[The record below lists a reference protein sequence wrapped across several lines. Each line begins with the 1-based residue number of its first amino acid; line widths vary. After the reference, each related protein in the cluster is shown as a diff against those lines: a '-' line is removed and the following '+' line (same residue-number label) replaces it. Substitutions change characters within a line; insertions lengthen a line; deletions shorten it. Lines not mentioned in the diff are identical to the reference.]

1 MLEILL
7 YAGRAIMPLLLT
19 MALGCWLRRSAHW
32 SDDFYRQL
40 NSFCFHVL
48 LPVQLFL
55 NVYAIEDLSVLNW
68 RLLGFIVLCIVGA
81 AGLGV
86 AVAPLFARERAQRVV
101 IAQAT
106 FRANQVIM
114 GIPLAS
120 ALGGQDALIFASLVT
135 SVCVPV
141 FNMLAVLM
149 LTAYSTDGKSISW
162 REEVRQIFRNPL
174 ILGALAGLVTVLVR
188 QLLPQV
194 DGQPVFSLRSGLPS
208 IYKACSDLSKVASPL
223 VLLILGAVA
232 FVLLLFCNVPE
243 EAAAPAD
250 APAQKGGYDWR
261 IIVPYVLVFGFYFI
275 AEHGVMNWMVAY
287 GVDGLGLPQA
297 SAAKY
302 LSVFFG
308 GMMIGRLCLSPLVDK
323 LGALKS
329 LAAFGGVSCVLYLI
343 GSLGGAVTM
352 PVWAISGLSFSIL
365 YPTLVMSIRLYF
377 PAQQV
382 SGAAGTILSIASLAD
397 ILFNVG
403 FGKLV
408 DMTGYAV
415 SIRVLPLS
423 ALAFFI
429 VFILFTKFCKP
440 TQKLK

>member
-1 MLEILL
+1 MTKKWSSRLTFFAFVVLMVGLGSNDSLRGIFSTIFQEHFSLTTTQLGLIVTASYIGNLVFLLVGGNLSTRFSKKRVLQVLILIWMAAL
-7 YAGRAIMPLLLT
+7 ALFAFTSNYTVLLIGMALALGSSTLLNTTMNLITPLLFAT
-19 MALGCWLRRSAHW
+19 APG
-32 SDDFYRQL
+32 FFV
-40 NSFCFHVL
+40 NF
-48 LPVQLFL
+48 LFFTQE
-55 NVYAIEDLSVLNW
+55 I
-68 RLLGFIVLCIVGA
+68 G
-81 AGLGV
+81 
-86 AVAPLFARERAQRVV
+86 
-101 IAQAT
+101 
-106 FRANQVIM
+106 
-114 GIPLAS
+114 
-120 ALGGQDALIFASLVT
+120 T
-135 SVCVPV
+135 SGSQ
-141 FNMLAVLM
+141 
-149 LTAYSTDGKSISW
+149 Y
-162 REEVRQIFRNPL
+162 
-174 ILGALAGLVTVLVR
+174 ILGSHA
-188 QLLPQV
+188 
-194 DGQPVFSLRSGLPS
+194 DGFAFWQHTN
-208 IYKACSDLSKVASPL
+208 L

-287 GVDGLGLPQA
+287 GVDGLGLPQG

-329 LAAFGGVSCVLYLI
+329 LAAFGGVSCVVYLI

-408 DMTGYAV
+408 DMAGYAV

-423 ALAFFI
+423 VLAFFI
-429 VFILFTKFCKP
+429 VFMLFTKFCKP

>member
-1 MLEILL
+1 MTKKWSSRLTFFAFVVLMVGLGSNDSLRGIFSTIFQEHFSLTTTQLGLIVTASYIGNLVFLLVGGNLSTRFSKKRVLQVLILIWMAAL
-7 YAGRAIMPLLLT
+7 ALFAFTSNYTVLLIGMALALGSSTLLNTTMNLITPLLF
-19 MALGCWLRRSAHW
+19 AIAPG
-32 SDDFYRQL
+32 FFV
-40 NSFCFHVL
+40 NF
-48 LPVQLFL
+48 LFFTQE
-55 NVYAIEDLSVLNW
+55 I
-68 RLLGFIVLCIVGA
+68 G
-81 AGLGV
+81 
-86 AVAPLFARERAQRVV
+86 
-101 IAQAT
+101 
-106 FRANQVIM
+106 
-114 GIPLAS
+114 
-120 ALGGQDALIFASLVT
+120 T
-135 SVCVPV
+135 SGSQ
-141 FNMLAVLM
+141 
-149 LTAYSTDGKSISW
+149 Y
-162 REEVRQIFRNPL
+162 
-174 ILGALAGLVTVLVR
+174 ILGSHANGFAFWQHTN
-188 QLLPQV
+188 
-194 DGQPVFSLRSGLPS
+194 
-208 IYKACSDLSKVASPL
+208 L

-377 PAQQV
+377 PAQQI

-408 DMTGYAV
+408 DMAGYAV

-423 ALAFFI
+423 VLAFFI
-429 VFILFTKFCKP
+429 VFMMFTKFCKP

>member
-1 MLEILL
+1 MTKKWSSRLTFFAFVVLMVGLGSNDSLRGIFSTIFQEHFSLTTTQLGLIVTASYIGNLVFLLVGGNLSTRFSKKRVLQVLILIWMAAL
-7 YAGRAIMPLLLT
+7 ALFAFTSNYTVLLIGMALALGSSTLLNTTMNLITPLLF
-19 MALGCWLRRSAHW
+19 AAAPG
-32 SDDFYRQL
+32 FFV
-40 NSFCFHVL
+40 NF
-48 LPVQLFL
+48 LFFTQE
-55 NVYAIEDLSVLNW
+55 I
-68 RLLGFIVLCIVGA
+68 G
-81 AGLGV
+81 
-86 AVAPLFARERAQRVV
+86 
-101 IAQAT
+101 
-106 FRANQVIM
+106 
-114 GIPLAS
+114 
-120 ALGGQDALIFASLVT
+120 T
-135 SVCVPV
+135 SGSQ
-141 FNMLAVLM
+141 
-149 LTAYSTDGKSISW
+149 Y
-162 REEVRQIFRNPL
+162 
-174 ILGALAGLVTVLVR
+174 ILGSHA
-188 QLLPQV
+188 
-194 DGQPVFSLRSGLPS
+194 DGFAFWQHTN
-208 IYKACSDLSKVASPL
+208 L

-408 DMTGYAV
+408 DMAGYAV

-423 ALAFFI
+423 VLAFFI
-429 VFILFTKFCKP
+429 VFMLFTKFCKP

>member
-1 MLEILL
+1 MTKKWSSRLTFFAFVVLMVGLGSNDSLRGIFSTIFQEHFSLTTTQLGLIVTASYIGNLVFLLVGGNLSTRFSKKRVLQVLILIWMAAL
-7 YAGRAIMPLLLT
+7 ALFAFTSNYTVLLIGMALALGSSTLLNTTMNLITPLLFAT
-19 MALGCWLRRSAHW
+19 APG
-32 SDDFYRQL
+32 FFV
-40 NSFCFHVL
+40 NF
-48 LPVQLFL
+48 LFFTQE
-55 NVYAIEDLSVLNW
+55 I
-68 RLLGFIVLCIVGA
+68 G
-81 AGLGV
+81 
-86 AVAPLFARERAQRVV
+86 
-101 IAQAT
+101 
-106 FRANQVIM
+106 
-114 GIPLAS
+114 
-120 ALGGQDALIFASLVT
+120 T
-135 SVCVPV
+135 SGSQ
-141 FNMLAVLM
+141 
-149 LTAYSTDGKSISW
+149 Y
-162 REEVRQIFRNPL
+162 
-174 ILGALAGLVTVLVR
+174 ILGSHA
-188 QLLPQV
+188 
-194 DGQPVFSLRSGLPS
+194 DGFAFWQHTN
-208 IYKACSDLSKVASPL
+208 L
-223 VLLILGAVA
+223 VLLILGVVA

-408 DMTGYAV
+408 DMAGYAV

-423 ALAFFI
+423 VLAFFI
-429 VFILFTKFCKP
+429 VFMLFTKFCKP

>member
-1 MLEILL
+1 MTKKWSSRLTFFAFVVLMVGLGSNDSLRGIFSTIFQEHFSLTTTQLGLIVTASYIGNLVFLLVGGNLSTRFSKKRVLQVLILIWMAAL
-7 YAGRAIMPLLLT
+7 ALFAFTSNYTVLLIGMALALGSSTLLNTTMNLITPLLFAT
-19 MALGCWLRRSAHW
+19 APG
-32 SDDFYRQL
+32 FFV
-40 NSFCFHVL
+40 NF
-48 LPVQLFL
+48 LFFTQE
-55 NVYAIEDLSVLNW
+55 I
-68 RLLGFIVLCIVGA
+68 G
-81 AGLGV
+81 
-86 AVAPLFARERAQRVV
+86 
-101 IAQAT
+101 
-106 FRANQVIM
+106 
-114 GIPLAS
+114 
-120 ALGGQDALIFASLVT
+120 T
-135 SVCVPV
+135 SGSQ
-141 FNMLAVLM
+141 
-149 LTAYSTDGKSISW
+149 Y
-162 REEVRQIFRNPL
+162 
-174 ILGALAGLVTVLVR
+174 ILGSHA
-188 QLLPQV
+188 
-194 DGQPVFSLRSGLPS
+194 DGFAFWQHTN
-208 IYKACSDLSKVASPL
+208 L

-250 APAQKGGYDWR
+250 TPAQKGGYDWR

-408 DMTGYAV
+408 DMAGYAV

-423 ALAFFI
+423 VLAFFI
-429 VFILFTKFCKP
+429 VFMLFTKFCKP
-440 TQKLK
+440 MQKLK

>member
-1 MLEILL
+1 MTKKWSSRLTFFAFVVLMVGLGSNDSLRGIFSTIFQEHFSLTTTQLGLIVTASYIGNLVFLLVGGNLSTRFSKKRVLQVLILIWMAAL
-7 YAGRAIMPLLLT
+7 ALFAFTSNYTVLLIGMALALGSSTLLNTTMNLITPLLFAT
-19 MALGCWLRRSAHW
+19 APG
-32 SDDFYRQL
+32 FFV
-40 NSFCFHVL
+40 NF
-48 LPVQLFL
+48 LFFTQE
-55 NVYAIEDLSVLNW
+55 I
-68 RLLGFIVLCIVGA
+68 G
-81 AGLGV
+81 
-86 AVAPLFARERAQRVV
+86 
-101 IAQAT
+101 
-106 FRANQVIM
+106 
-114 GIPLAS
+114 
-120 ALGGQDALIFASLVT
+120 T
-135 SVCVPV
+135 SGSQ
-141 FNMLAVLM
+141 
-149 LTAYSTDGKSISW
+149 Y
-162 REEVRQIFRNPL
+162 
-174 ILGALAGLVTVLVR
+174 ILGSHA
-188 QLLPQV
+188 
-194 DGQPVFSLRSGLPS
+194 DGFAFWQHTN
-208 IYKACSDLSKVASPL
+208 L

-250 APAQKGGYDWR
+250 APAQKGGYDWH

-343 GSLGGAVTM
+343 GSLGGAMTM

-408 DMTGYAV
+408 DMAGYAV

-423 ALAFFI
+423 VLAFFI
-429 VFILFTKFCKP
+429 VFMLFTKFCKP

>member
-1 MLEILL
+1 MTKKWSSRLTFFAFVVLMVGLGSNDSLRGIFSTIFQEHFSLTTTQLGLIVTASYIGNLVFLLVGGNLSTRFSKKRVLQVLILIWMAAL
-7 YAGRAIMPLLLT
+7 ALFAFTSNYTVLLIGMALALGSSTLLNTTMNLITPLLFAT
-19 MALGCWLRRSAHW
+19 APG
-32 SDDFYRQL
+32 FFV
-40 NSFCFHVL
+40 NF
-48 LPVQLFL
+48 LFFTQE
-55 NVYAIEDLSVLNW
+55 I
-68 RLLGFIVLCIVGA
+68 G
-81 AGLGV
+81 
-86 AVAPLFARERAQRVV
+86 
-101 IAQAT
+101 
-106 FRANQVIM
+106 
-114 GIPLAS
+114 
-120 ALGGQDALIFASLVT
+120 T
-135 SVCVPV
+135 SGSQ
-141 FNMLAVLM
+141 
-149 LTAYSTDGKSISW
+149 Y
-162 REEVRQIFRNPL
+162 
-174 ILGALAGLVTVLVR
+174 ILGSHA
-188 QLLPQV
+188 
-194 DGQPVFSLRSGLPS
+194 DGFAFWQHTN
-208 IYKACSDLSKVASPL
+208 L

-250 APAQKGGYDWR
+250 TPAQKGGYDWR

-408 DMTGYAV
+408 DMAGYAV

-423 ALAFFI
+423 VLAFFI
-429 VFILFTKFCKP
+429 VFMLFTKFCKP

>member
-1 MLEILL
+1 MTKKWSSRLTFFAFVVLMVGLGSNDSLRGIFSTIFQEHFSLTTTQLGLIVTASYIGNLVFLLVGGNLSTRFSKKRVLQVLILIWMAAL
-7 YAGRAIMPLLLT
+7 ALFAFTSNYTVLLIGMALALGSSTLLNTTMNLITPLLFAT
-19 MALGCWLRRSAHW
+19 APG
-32 SDDFYRQL
+32 FFV
-40 NSFCFHVL
+40 NF
-48 LPVQLFL
+48 LFFTQE
-55 NVYAIEDLSVLNW
+55 I
-68 RLLGFIVLCIVGA
+68 G
-81 AGLGV
+81 
-86 AVAPLFARERAQRVV
+86 
-101 IAQAT
+101 
-106 FRANQVIM
+106 
-114 GIPLAS
+114 
-120 ALGGQDALIFASLVT
+120 T
-135 SVCVPV
+135 SGSQ
-141 FNMLAVLM
+141 
-149 LTAYSTDGKSISW
+149 Y
-162 REEVRQIFRNPL
+162 
-174 ILGALAGLVTVLVR
+174 ILGSHA
-188 QLLPQV
+188 
-194 DGQPVFSLRSGLPS
+194 DGFAFWQHTN
-208 IYKACSDLSKVASPL
+208 L

-302 LSVFFG
+302 LSVFFA

-408 DMTGYAV
+408 DMAGYAV

-423 ALAFFI
+423 VLAFFI
-429 VFILFTKFCKP
+429 VFMLFTKFCKP

>member
-1 MLEILL
+1 MTKKWSSRLTFFAFVVLMVGLGSNDSLRGIFSTIFQEHFSLTTTQLGLIVTASYIGNLVFLLVGGNLSTRFSKKRVLQVLILIWMAAL
-7 YAGRAIMPLLLT
+7 ALFAFTSNYTVLLIGMALALGSSTLLNTTMNLITPLLFAT
-19 MALGCWLRRSAHW
+19 APG
-32 SDDFYRQL
+32 FFV
-40 NSFCFHVL
+40 NF
-48 LPVQLFL
+48 LFFTQE
-55 NVYAIEDLSVLNW
+55 I
-68 RLLGFIVLCIVGA
+68 G
-81 AGLGV
+81 
-86 AVAPLFARERAQRVV
+86 
-101 IAQAT
+101 
-106 FRANQVIM
+106 
-114 GIPLAS
+114 
-120 ALGGQDALIFASLVT
+120 T
-135 SVCVPV
+135 SGSQ
-141 FNMLAVLM
+141 
-149 LTAYSTDGKSISW
+149 Y
-162 REEVRQIFRNPL
+162 
-174 ILGALAGLVTVLVR
+174 ILGSHA
-188 QLLPQV
+188 
-194 DGQPVFSLRSGLPS
+194 DGFAFWQHTN
-208 IYKACSDLSKVASPL
+208 L

-243 EAAAPAD
+243 EAAASAD

-408 DMTGYAV
+408 DMAGYAV

-423 ALAFFI
+423 VLAFFI
-429 VFILFTKFCKP
+429 VFMLFTKFCKP

>member
-1 MLEILL
+1 MTKKWSSRLTFFAFVVLMVGLGSNDSLRGIFSTIFQEHFSLTTTQLGLIVTASYIGNLVFLLVGGNLSTRFSQKRVLQVLILIWMAAL
-7 YAGRAIMPLLLT
+7 ALFAFTSNYTVLLIGMALALGSSTLLNTTMNLITPLLFAT
-19 MALGCWLRRSAHW
+19 APG
-32 SDDFYRQL
+32 FFV
-40 NSFCFHVL
+40 NF
-48 LPVQLFL
+48 LFFTQE
-55 NVYAIEDLSVLNW
+55 I
-68 RLLGFIVLCIVGA
+68 G
-81 AGLGV
+81 
-86 AVAPLFARERAQRVV
+86 
-101 IAQAT
+101 
-106 FRANQVIM
+106 
-114 GIPLAS
+114 
-120 ALGGQDALIFASLVT
+120 T
-135 SVCVPV
+135 SGSQ
-141 FNMLAVLM
+141 
-149 LTAYSTDGKSISW
+149 Y
-162 REEVRQIFRNPL
+162 
-174 ILGALAGLVTVLVR
+174 ILGSHA
-188 QLLPQV
+188 
-194 DGQPVFSLRSGLPS
+194 DGFAFWQHTN
-208 IYKACSDLSKVASPL
+208 L

-243 EAAAPAD
+243 EAADPAD
-250 APAQKGGYDWR
+250 TPAQKGGYDWR

-408 DMTGYAV
+408 DMAGYAV

-423 ALAFFI
+423 VLAFFI
-429 VFILFTKFCKP
+429 VFMLFTKFCKP

>member
-1 MLEILL
+1 MTKKWSSRLTFFAFVVLMVGLGSNDSLRGIFSTIFQEHFSLTTTQLGLIVTASYIGNLVFLLVGGNLSTRFSKKRVLQVLILIL
-7 YAGRAIMPLLLT
+7 MAALALFAFTSNYTVLLIGMALALGSSTLLNTTMNLITPLLFAT
-19 MALGCWLRRSAHW
+19 APG
-32 SDDFYRQL
+32 FFV
-40 NSFCFHVL
+40 NF
-48 LPVQLFL
+48 LFFTQE
-55 NVYAIEDLSVLNW
+55 I
-68 RLLGFIVLCIVGA
+68 G
-81 AGLGV
+81 
-86 AVAPLFARERAQRVV
+86 
-101 IAQAT
+101 
-106 FRANQVIM
+106 
-114 GIPLAS
+114 
-120 ALGGQDALIFASLVT
+120 T
-135 SVCVPV
+135 SGSQ
-141 FNMLAVLM
+141 
-149 LTAYSTDGKSISW
+149 Y
-162 REEVRQIFRNPL
+162 
-174 ILGALAGLVTVLVR
+174 ILGSHA
-188 QLLPQV
+188 
-194 DGQPVFSLRSGLPS
+194 DGFAFWQHTN
-208 IYKACSDLSKVASPL
+208 L

-250 APAQKGGYDWR
+250 TPAQKGGYDWR

-329 LAAFGGVSCVLYLI
+329 LAAFGGVSCMLYLI

-408 DMTGYAV
+408 DMAGYAV

-423 ALAFFI
+423 VLAFFI
-429 VFILFTKFCKP
+429 VFMLFTKFCKP

>member
-1 MLEILL
+1 MTKKWSSRLTFFAFVVLMVGLGSNDSLRGIFSTIFQEHFSLTTTQLGLIVTASYIGNLVFLLVGGNLSTRFSQKRVLQVLILIWMAAL
-7 YAGRAIMPLLLT
+7 ALFAFTSNYTVLLIGMALALGSSTLLNTTMNLITPLLFAT
-19 MALGCWLRRSAHW
+19 APG
-32 SDDFYRQL
+32 FFV
-40 NSFCFHVL
+40 NF
-48 LPVQLFL
+48 LFFTQE
-55 NVYAIEDLSVLNW
+55 I
-68 RLLGFIVLCIVGA
+68 G
-81 AGLGV
+81 
-86 AVAPLFARERAQRVV
+86 
-101 IAQAT
+101 
-106 FRANQVIM
+106 
-114 GIPLAS
+114 
-120 ALGGQDALIFASLVT
+120 T
-135 SVCVPV
+135 SGSQ
-141 FNMLAVLM
+141 
-149 LTAYSTDGKSISW
+149 Y
-162 REEVRQIFRNPL
+162 
-174 ILGALAGLVTVLVR
+174 ILGSHA
-188 QLLPQV
+188 
-194 DGQPVFSLRSGLPS
+194 DGFAFWQHTN
-208 IYKACSDLSKVASPL
+208 L

-243 EAAAPAD
+243 EAADPAD
-250 APAQKGGYDWR
+250 TPAQKGGYDWR

-408 DMTGYAV
+408 DMAGYAV

-423 ALAFFI
+423 VLAFFI
-429 VFILFTKFCKP
+429 VFMLFTKFCKP
-440 TQKLK
+440 MQKLK

>member
-1 MLEILL
+1 MTKKWSSRLTFFAFVVLMVGLGSNDSLRGIFSTIFQEHFSLTTTQLGLIVTASYIGNLVFLLVGGNLSTRFSKKRVLQVLILIWMAAL
-7 YAGRAIMPLLLT
+7 ALFAFTSNYTVLLIGMALALGSSTLLNTTMNLITPLLFAT
-19 MALGCWLRRSAHW
+19 APG
-32 SDDFYRQL
+32 FFV
-40 NSFCFHVL
+40 NF
-48 LPVQLFL
+48 LFFTQE
-55 NVYAIEDLSVLNW
+55 I
-68 RLLGFIVLCIVGA
+68 G
-81 AGLGV
+81 
-86 AVAPLFARERAQRVV
+86 
-101 IAQAT
+101 
-106 FRANQVIM
+106 
-114 GIPLAS
+114 
-120 ALGGQDALIFASLVT
+120 T
-135 SVCVPV
+135 SGSQ
-141 FNMLAVLM
+141 
-149 LTAYSTDGKSISW
+149 Y
-162 REEVRQIFRNPL
+162 
-174 ILGALAGLVTVLVR
+174 ILGSHA
-188 QLLPQV
+188 
-194 DGQPVFSLRSGLPS
+194 DGFAFWQHTN
-208 IYKACSDLSKVASPL
+208 L

-232 FVLLLFCNVPE
+232 FVLLIFCNVPE
-243 EAAAPAD
+243 EAAAPAE

-343 GSLGGAVTM
+343 GSLGGAVAM
-352 PVWAISGLSFSIL
+352 PIWAISGLSFSIL

-408 DMTGYAV
+408 DVTGYAV

-423 ALAFFI
+423 MLAFFI
-429 VFILFTKFCKP
+429 VFMLFTKFCKP

>member
-1 MLEILL
+1 MTKKWSSRLTFFAFVVLMVGLGSNDSLRGIFSTIFQEHFSLTTTQLGLIVTASYIGNLVFLLVGGNLSTRFSKKRVLQVLILIWMAAL
-7 YAGRAIMPLLLT
+7 ALFAFTSNYTVLLIGMALALGSSTLLNTTMNLITPLLFAT
-19 MALGCWLRRSAHW
+19 APG
-32 SDDFYRQL
+32 FFV
-40 NSFCFHVL
+40 NF
-48 LPVQLFL
+48 LFFTQE
-55 NVYAIEDLSVLNW
+55 I
-68 RLLGFIVLCIVGA
+68 G
-81 AGLGV
+81 
-86 AVAPLFARERAQRVV
+86 
-101 IAQAT
+101 
-106 FRANQVIM
+106 
-114 GIPLAS
+114 
-120 ALGGQDALIFASLVT
+120 T
-135 SVCVPV
+135 SGSQ
-141 FNMLAVLM
+141 
-149 LTAYSTDGKSISW
+149 Y
-162 REEVRQIFRNPL
+162 
-174 ILGALAGLVTVLVR
+174 ILGSHA
-188 QLLPQV
+188 
-194 DGQPVFSLRSGLPS
+194 DGFAFWQHTN
-208 IYKACSDLSKVASPL
+208 L

-243 EAAAPAD
+243 EAAASAD

-287 GVDGLGLPQA
+287 GVDGLGLSQA

-408 DMTGYAV
+408 DMAGYAV

-423 ALAFFI
+423 VLAFFI
-429 VFILFTKFCKP
+429 VFMLFTKFCKP

>member
-1 MLEILL
+1 MTKKWSSRLTFFAFVVLMVGLGSNDSLRGIFSTIFQEHFSLTTTQLGLIVTASYIGNLVFLLVGGNLSTRFSKKRVLQVLILIWMAAL
-7 YAGRAIMPLLLT
+7 ALFAFTSNYTVLLIGMALALGSSTLLNTTMNLITPLLF
-19 MALGCWLRRSAHW
+19 AIAPG
-32 SDDFYRQL
+32 FFV
-40 NSFCFHVL
+40 NF
-48 LPVQLFL
+48 LFFTQE
-55 NVYAIEDLSVLNW
+55 I
-68 RLLGFIVLCIVGA
+68 G
-81 AGLGV
+81 
-86 AVAPLFARERAQRVV
+86 
-101 IAQAT
+101 
-106 FRANQVIM
+106 
-114 GIPLAS
+114 
-120 ALGGQDALIFASLVT
+120 T
-135 SVCVPV
+135 SGSQ
-141 FNMLAVLM
+141 
-149 LTAYSTDGKSISW
+149 Y
-162 REEVRQIFRNPL
+162 
-174 ILGALAGLVTVLVR
+174 ILGSHA
-188 QLLPQV
+188 
-194 DGQPVFSLRSGLPS
+194 DGFAFWQHTN
-208 IYKACSDLSKVASPL
+208 L

-287 GVDGLGLPQA
+287 GVDGLGLPQG

-408 DMTGYAV
+408 DMAGYAV

-423 ALAFFI
+423 VLAFFI
-429 VFILFTKFCKP
+429 VFMLFTKFCKP

>member
-1 MLEILL
+1 MTKKWSSRLTFFAFVVLMVGLGSNDSLRGIFSTIFQEHFSLTTTQLGLIVTASYIGNLVFLLVGGNLSTRFSKKRVLQVLILIWMAAL
-7 YAGRAIMPLLLT
+7 ALFAFTSNYTVLLIGMALALGSSTLLNTTMNLITPLLFAT
-19 MALGCWLRRSAHW
+19 APG
-32 SDDFYRQL
+32 FFV
-40 NSFCFHVL
+40 NF
-48 LPVQLFL
+48 LFFTQE
-55 NVYAIEDLSVLNW
+55 I
-68 RLLGFIVLCIVGA
+68 G
-81 AGLGV
+81 
-86 AVAPLFARERAQRVV
+86 
-101 IAQAT
+101 
-106 FRANQVIM
+106 
-114 GIPLAS
+114 
-120 ALGGQDALIFASLVT
+120 T
-135 SVCVPV
+135 SGSQ
-141 FNMLAVLM
+141 
-149 LTAYSTDGKSISW
+149 Y
-162 REEVRQIFRNPL
+162 
-174 ILGALAGLVTVLVR
+174 ILGSHA
-188 QLLPQV
+188 
-194 DGQPVFSLRSGLPS
+194 DGFAFWQHTN
-208 IYKACSDLSKVASPL
+208 L

-250 APAQKGGYDWR
+250 APAQKCGYDWR

-408 DMTGYAV
+408 DMAGYAV

-423 ALAFFI
+423 VLAFFI
-429 VFILFTKFCKP
+429 VFMLFTKFCKP

>member
-1 MLEILL
+1 MTKKWSSRLTFSAFVVLMVGLGSNDSLRGIFSTIFQEHFSLTTTQLGLIVTASYIGNLVFLLVGGNLSTRFSKKRVLQVLILIWMAAL
-7 YAGRAIMPLLLT
+7 ALFAFTSNYTVLLIGMALALGSSTLLNTTMNLITPLLFATAPGFFVNFLFFT
-19 MALGCWLRRSAHW
+19 QEIGTSGSQYVLGSHA
-32 SDDFYRQL
+32 D
-40 NSFCFHVL
+40 
-48 LPVQLFL
+48 
-55 NVYAIEDLSVLNW
+55 
-68 RLLGFIVLCIVGA
+68 GFA
-81 AGLGV
+81 
-86 AVAPLFARERAQRVV
+86 FWQH
-101 IAQAT
+101 T
-106 FRANQVIM
+106 N
-114 GIPLAS
+114 
-120 ALGGQDALIFASLVT
+120 
-135 SVCVPV
+135 
-141 FNMLAVLM
+141 
-149 LTAYSTDGKSISW
+149 
-162 REEVRQIFRNPL
+162 
-174 ILGALAGLVTVLVR
+174 
-188 QLLPQV
+188 
-194 DGQPVFSLRSGLPS
+194 
-208 IYKACSDLSKVASPL
+208 L

-343 GSLGGAVTM
+343 GSLGGAVAM
-352 PVWAISGLSFSIL
+352 PIWAISGLSFSIL

-408 DMTGYAV
+408 DMAGYAV

-423 ALAFFI
+423 VLAFFI
-429 VFILFTKFCKP
+429 VFMLFTKFCKP

>member
-1 MLEILL
+1 MTKKWSSRLTFFAFVVLMVGLGSNDSLRGIFSTIFQEHFSLTTTQLGLIVTASYIGNLVFLLVGGNLSTRFSKKRVLQVLILIWMAAL
-7 YAGRAIMPLLLT
+7 ALFAFTSNYTVLLIGMALALGSSTLLNTTMNLITPLLFAT
-19 MALGCWLRRSAHW
+19 APG
-32 SDDFYRQL
+32 FFV
-40 NSFCFHVL
+40 NF
-48 LPVQLFL
+48 LFFTQE
-55 NVYAIEDLSVLNW
+55 I
-68 RLLGFIVLCIVGA
+68 G
-81 AGLGV
+81 
-86 AVAPLFARERAQRVV
+86 
-101 IAQAT
+101 
-106 FRANQVIM
+106 
-114 GIPLAS
+114 
-120 ALGGQDALIFASLVT
+120 T
-135 SVCVPV
+135 SGSQ
-141 FNMLAVLM
+141 
-149 LTAYSTDGKSISW
+149 Y
-162 REEVRQIFRNPL
+162 
-174 ILGALAGLVTVLVR
+174 ILGSHA
-188 QLLPQV
+188 
-194 DGQPVFSLRSGLPS
+194 DGFAFWQHTN
-208 IYKACSDLSKVASPL
+208 L

-250 APAQKGGYDWR
+250 APEQKGGYDWR

-287 GVDGLGLPQA
+287 GVDGLGLPQG

-408 DMTGYAV
+408 DMAGYAV

-423 ALAFFI
+423 VLAFFI
-429 VFILFTKFCKP
+429 VFMLFTKFCKP

>member
-1 MLEILL
+1 MTKKWSSRLTFFAFVVLMVGLGSNDSLRGIFSTIFQEHFSLTTTQLGLIVTASYIGNLVFLLVGGNLSTRFSKKRVLQVLILIWMAAL
-7 YAGRAIMPLLLT
+7 ALFAFTSNYTVLLIGMALALGSSTLLNTTMNLITPLLFAT
-19 MALGCWLRRSAHW
+19 APG
-32 SDDFYRQL
+32 FFV
-40 NSFCFHVL
+40 NF
-48 LPVQLFL
+48 LFFTQE
-55 NVYAIEDLSVLNW
+55 I
-68 RLLGFIVLCIVGA
+68 G
-81 AGLGV
+81 
-86 AVAPLFARERAQRVV
+86 
-101 IAQAT
+101 
-106 FRANQVIM
+106 
-114 GIPLAS
+114 
-120 ALGGQDALIFASLVT
+120 T
-135 SVCVPV
+135 SGSQ
-141 FNMLAVLM
+141 
-149 LTAYSTDGKSISW
+149 Y
-162 REEVRQIFRNPL
+162 
-174 ILGALAGLVTVLVR
+174 ILGSHA
-188 QLLPQV
+188 
-194 DGQPVFSLRSGLPS
+194 DGFAFWQHTN
-208 IYKACSDLSKVASPL
+208 L

-243 EAAAPAD
+243 EATDPAD
-250 APAQKGGYDWR
+250 TPAQKGGYDWR

-408 DMTGYAV
+408 DMAGYAV

-423 ALAFFI
+423 VLAFFI
-429 VFILFTKFCKP
+429 VFMLFTKFCKP

>member
-1 MLEILL
+1 MIKKWSSRLTFFAFVVLMVGLGSNDSLRGIFSTIFQEHFSLTTTQLGLIVTASYIGNLVFLLVGGNLSTRFSKKRVLQVLILIWMAAL
-7 YAGRAIMPLLLT
+7 ALFAFTSNYTVLLIGMALALGSSTLLNTTMNLITPLLFAT
-19 MALGCWLRRSAHW
+19 APG
-32 SDDFYRQL
+32 FFV
-40 NSFCFHVL
+40 NF
-48 LPVQLFL
+48 LFFTQE
-55 NVYAIEDLSVLNW
+55 I
-68 RLLGFIVLCIVGA
+68 G
-81 AGLGV
+81 
-86 AVAPLFARERAQRVV
+86 
-101 IAQAT
+101 
-106 FRANQVIM
+106 
-114 GIPLAS
+114 
-120 ALGGQDALIFASLVT
+120 T
-135 SVCVPV
+135 SGSQ
-141 FNMLAVLM
+141 
-149 LTAYSTDGKSISW
+149 Y
-162 REEVRQIFRNPL
+162 
-174 ILGALAGLVTVLVR
+174 ILGSHA
-188 QLLPQV
+188 
-194 DGQPVFSLRSGLPS
+194 DGFAFWQHTN
-208 IYKACSDLSKVASPL
+208 L

-423 ALAFFI
+423 VLAFFI
-429 VFILFTKFCKP
+429 VFMLFTKFCKP

>member
-1 MLEILL
+1 MTKKWSSRLTFFAFVVLMVGLGSNDSLRGIFSTIFQEHFSLTTTQLGLIVTASYIGNLVFLLVGGNLSTRFSKKRVLQVLILIWMAAL
-7 YAGRAIMPLLLT
+7 ALFAFTSNYTVLLIGMALALGSSTLLNTTMNLITPLLFAT
-19 MALGCWLRRSAHW
+19 APG
-32 SDDFYRQL
+32 FFV
-40 NSFCFHVL
+40 NF
-48 LPVQLFL
+48 LFFTQE
-55 NVYAIEDLSVLNW
+55 I
-68 RLLGFIVLCIVGA
+68 G
-81 AGLGV
+81 
-86 AVAPLFARERAQRVV
+86 
-101 IAQAT
+101 
-106 FRANQVIM
+106 
-114 GIPLAS
+114 
-120 ALGGQDALIFASLVT
+120 T
-135 SVCVPV
+135 SGSQ
-141 FNMLAVLM
+141 
-149 LTAYSTDGKSISW
+149 Y
-162 REEVRQIFRNPL
+162 
-174 ILGALAGLVTVLVR
+174 ILGSHA
-188 QLLPQV
+188 
-194 DGQPVFSLRSGLPS
+194 DGFAFWQHTN
-208 IYKACSDLSKVASPL
+208 L

-408 DMTGYAV
+408 DMAGYAG

-423 ALAFFI
+423 VLAFFI
-429 VFILFTKFCKP
+429 VFMLFTKFCKP

>member
-1 MLEILL
+1 MTKKWSSRLTFFAFVVLMVGLGSNDSLRGIFSTIFQEHFSLTTTQLGLIVTASYIGNLVFLLVGGNLSTRFSKKRVLQVLILIWMTAL
-7 YAGRAIMPLLLT
+7 ALFAFTSNYTVLLIGMALALGSSTLLNTTMNLITPLLFAT
-19 MALGCWLRRSAHW
+19 APG
-32 SDDFYRQL
+32 FFV
-40 NSFCFHVL
+40 NF
-48 LPVQLFL
+48 LFFTQE
-55 NVYAIEDLSVLNW
+55 I
-68 RLLGFIVLCIVGA
+68 G
-81 AGLGV
+81 
-86 AVAPLFARERAQRVV
+86 
-101 IAQAT
+101 
-106 FRANQVIM
+106 
-114 GIPLAS
+114 
-120 ALGGQDALIFASLVT
+120 T
-135 SVCVPV
+135 SGSQ
-141 FNMLAVLM
+141 
-149 LTAYSTDGKSISW
+149 Y
-162 REEVRQIFRNPL
+162 
-174 ILGALAGLVTVLVR
+174 ILGSHA
-188 QLLPQV
+188 
-194 DGQPVFSLRSGLPS
+194 DGFAFWQHTN
-208 IYKACSDLSKVASPL
+208 L

-408 DMTGYAV
+408 DMAGYAV

-423 ALAFFI
+423 VLAFFI
-429 VFILFTKFCKP
+429 VFMLFTKFCKP

>member
-1 MLEILL
+1 MTKKWSSRLTFFAFVVLMVGLGSNDSLRGIFSTIFQEHFSLTTTQLGLIVTASYIGNLVFLLVGGNLSTRFSKKRVLQVLILIWMAAL
-7 YAGRAIMPLLLT
+7 ALFAFTSNYTVLLIGMALALGSSTLLNTTMNLITPLLFAT
-19 MALGCWLRRSAHW
+19 APG
-32 SDDFYRQL
+32 FFV
-40 NSFCFHVL
+40 NF
-48 LPVQLFL
+48 LFFTQE
-55 NVYAIEDLSVLNW
+55 I
-68 RLLGFIVLCIVGA
+68 G
-81 AGLGV
+81 
-86 AVAPLFARERAQRVV
+86 
-101 IAQAT
+101 
-106 FRANQVIM
+106 
-114 GIPLAS
+114 
-120 ALGGQDALIFASLVT
+120 T
-135 SVCVPV
+135 SGSQ
-141 FNMLAVLM
+141 
-149 LTAYSTDGKSISW
+149 Y
-162 REEVRQIFRNPL
+162 
-174 ILGALAGLVTVLVR
+174 ILGSHA
-188 QLLPQV
+188 
-194 DGQPVFSLRSGLPS
+194 DGFAFWQHTN
-208 IYKACSDLSKVASPL
+208 L

-243 EAAAPAD
+243 EAAASAD
-250 APAQKGGYDWR
+250 APAQKGGYDWC

-408 DMTGYAV
+408 DMAGYAV

-429 VFILFTKFCKP
+429 VFMLFTKFCKP
-440 TQKLK
+440 MQKLK